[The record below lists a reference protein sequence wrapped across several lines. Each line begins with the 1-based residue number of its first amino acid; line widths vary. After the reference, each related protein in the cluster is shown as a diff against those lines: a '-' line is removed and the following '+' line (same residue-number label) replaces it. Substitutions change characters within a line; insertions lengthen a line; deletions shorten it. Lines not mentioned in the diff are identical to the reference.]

1 MQGQWRKKLLNQQF
15 CTLLTLVKG
24 HHEEK
29 TLHNAYTTHTPRDQS
44 QTREPLLMSS
54 EVNLGRLEG
63 EWFSEVNEDWPGNA
77 FSLKIKKVLCHEKS
91 KFQDILI
98 FER

>member
-1 MQGQWRKKLLNQQF
+1 
-15 CTLLTLVKG
+15 
-24 HHEEK
+24 
-29 TLHNAYTTHTPRDQS
+29 
-44 QTREPLLMSS
+44 MSS

-63 EWFSEVNEDWPGNA
+63 EWFSEVNDEWPGNA
-77 FSLKIKKVLCHEKS
+77 FSLKVKKVLCHEKS

>member
-1 MQGQWRKKLLNQQF
+1 
-15 CTLLTLVKG
+15 
-24 HHEEK
+24 
-29 TLHNAYTTHTPRDQS
+29 
-44 QTREPLLMSS
+44 MSS
-54 EVNLGRLEG
+54 KLSLNGLEG
-63 EWFSEVNEDWPGNA
+63 EWFSEVTESFPGNA